1 MLAFLNCEH
10 INKLL
15 DKLDLINHSFN
26 KRIDL
31 DKHIDLDKVEKAI
44 FYAQKYHGQQKRDT
58 GELYYTHPLEV
69 AYMISDYSFETDTII
84 TAILHDTIEDTKLTK
99 EKIAM
104 EFNDNIAEQVLALT
118 RNRGGKKTSS
128 MKMIQTLVNQDKV
141 ELLLIKLLDR
151 LDNIKTIF
159 IKPAKRRQ
167 EIILETQQEFIPLAE
182 YLKLP
187 EIAIELNKYCERYA
201 T

>member
-15 DKLDLINHSFN
+15 DKLDLINHSFDQ
-26 KRIDL
+26 RIDL
-31 DKHIDLDKVEKAI
+31 DKRINLDKVKKAI
-44 FYAQKYHGQQKRDT
+44 FYVKKYHGNQKRDT
-58 GELYYTHPLEV
+58 GEPYYMHPLEV
-69 AYMISDYSFETDTII
+69 ALMVADYSFKTDTII
-84 TAILHDTIEDTKLTK
+84 TAILHDTIEDTTLTK
-99 EKIAM
+99 EKIAI

-182 YLKLP
+182 YLKLQ
-187 EIAIELNKYCERYA
+187 EIAIELNKYCELYA

>member
-15 DKLDLINHSFN
+15 DKLDLINHSF
-26 KRIDL
+26 
-31 DKHIDLDKVEKAI
+31 DKHIALDKVKKAI
-44 FYAQKYHGQQKRDT
+44 FYAKKYHSNQKRDT
-58 GELYYTHPLEV
+58 GEPYYMHPLEV
-69 AYMISDYSFETDTII
+69 ALMVADYSFKTDTII
-84 TAILHDTIEDTKLTK
+84 TAILHDTIEDTTLTK
-99 EKIAM
+99 EKIAI

-187 EIAIELNKYCERYA
+187 ELL
-201 T
+201 

>member
-31 DKHIDLDKVEKAI
+31 DKHIDLDKVKKAI
-44 FYAQKYHGQQKRDT
+44 FYAKKYHSNQKRDT
-58 GELYYTHPLEV
+58 GEPYYMHPLEV
-69 AYMISDYSFETDTII
+69 ALMVADYSFKTDTII
-84 TAILHDTIEDTKLTK
+84 TAILHDTIEDTTLTK
-99 EKIAM
+99 EKIAI

-187 EIAIELNKYCERYA
+187 DIAIELNKYCELYA